1 MPDRLSREGTFQGI
15 YLQLVHV
22 ELKSL
27 QVQHV
32 TMKLRNVWTMQN
44 TFRVIKKMLLAAMQ
58 NTFRDITKMF
68 LAANRPDQA
77 FA

>member
-1 MPDRLSREGTFQGI
+1 M
-15 YLQLVHV
+15 HV